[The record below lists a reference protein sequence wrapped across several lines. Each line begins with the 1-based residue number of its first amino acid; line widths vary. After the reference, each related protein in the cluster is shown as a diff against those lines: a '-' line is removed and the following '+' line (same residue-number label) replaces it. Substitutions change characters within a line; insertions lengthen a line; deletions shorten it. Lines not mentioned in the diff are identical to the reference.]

1 MNRYLACRG
10 GFTLLEIIVTLTI
23 LSVLGV
29 IVYQFM
35 SSSLIRSAQPFSVL
49 AKTFVLREVAENIT
63 ADYLQNIPR
72 NVPALKTSI
81 GAEGSQHINNG
92 YCPAAPPEC
101 PRAFPL
107 LTAAWLT
114 LWNGLARSSDCPQA
128 CVLGV
133 RRLSILTI
141 PSWIFTVPCV
151 WREAYTSSR
160 ALSFCSPGG

>member
-35 SSSLIRSAQPFSVL
+35 SSSLVRSAQPFSVL

-81 GAEGSQHINNG
+81 GAEGSQHINDG
-92 YCPAAPPEC
+92 YCPAATSC
-101 PRAFPL
+101 RYSVVDNHYIAFDENRMEIPTTTQKL
-107 LTAAWLT
+107 LKVTI
-114 LWNGLARSSDCPQA
+114 RSDQNE
-128 CVLGV
+128 
-133 RRLSILTI
+133 TI
-141 PSWIFTVPCV
+141 TMVFIKP
-151 WREAYTSSR
+151 
-160 ALSFCSPGG
+160 